1 METEVPTVSEMHR
14 GGAPLELRHCSS
26 SDTGA
31 PAAAAAPAAASA
43 YLEETGAAN
52 RSHFCLADCCCAQEP
67 PSKDAVSSYDH
78 YWDCCGCPEIDPQ
91 GACGPLACCG
101 CGCKLAL
108 CAADVAC
115 LCLPRAAGACAER
128 VREASDFKRAHQ
140 TRAHF
145 DPYPRV
151 LRRGQGTSRR
161 RAVRAFGGDECL
173 SIKFVTGNA
182 MKLRE
187 VEAILSQNGLPL
199 PLEQCDLDLDE
210 YQGVAEDI
218 AAAKCRL
225 ARRRRAAR
233 R

>member
-1 METEVPTVSEMHR
+1 MPLIEGFNHESLKLPTLESFVATGTIVDTIMETEAPAVSEMHR

-26 SDTGA
+26 ADTAGA
-31 PAAAAAPAAASA
+31 PAPAAASA

-78 YWDCCGCPEIDPQ
+78 YWDCCGCPEIEPQ

-115 LCLPRAAGACAER
+115 VCFPRAAGACAER

-145 DPYPRV
+145 DPYPASFGEAKGCAGK
-151 LRRGQGTSRR
+151 LLWTFGTCGNLHYP
-161 RAVRAFGGDECL
+161 F
-173 SIKFVTGNA
+173 GNA
-182 MKLRE
+182 
-187 VEAILSQNGLPL
+187 
-199 PLEQCDLDLDE
+199 
-210 YQGVAEDI
+210 GVACCGKICWTEE
-218 AAAKCRL
+218 RNS
-225 ARRRRAAR
+225 
-233 R
+233 